1 MEKLSITP
9 NKRFDLQKYDNQL
22 IASICSQY
30 ANTDEELN
38 NLYELGVLK
47 LSEYKNKL
55 STDEFD
61 RFGFWYIK
69 QEIIKTTTNAQ
80 HTPRY
85 RRFII
90 GGLLGKSKKN
100 R

>member
-1 MEKLSITP
+1 MRKLCIFLKNIEKYENQSIATIVI
-9 NKRFDLQKYDNQL
+9 D
-22 IASICSQY
+22 Y
-30 ANTDEELN
+30 AKTEKELDR
-38 NLYELGVLK
+38 LYELGIQK
-47 LSEYKNKL
+47 LEEYKNKL
-55 STDEFD
+55 SAEEFD